1 MSDAHN
7 ISQIFKISK
16 TQFIS
21 NSDKTSSVLVIITYV
36 IIYRFRLAKN
46 REIKYILVFKVITIY
61 LKCIGQK
68 KRHSTIWCI

>member
-7 ISQIFKISK
+7 ISQIFKISQ
-16 TQFIS
+16 TQFIRNS
-21 NSDKTSSVLVIITYV
+21 NKTSSVLVIITYV